1 MLEKANLGRLAPRW
15 KGDRG
20 DLVRVGGKKSR
31 DPNSWN
37 DSRRDLFDIDIGNPS
52 IGQPYYINPRV
63 CVCLNGVPPV

>member
-1 MLEKANLGRLAPRW
+1 MLEKAKLGRLAPRW

-37 DSRRDLFDIDIGNPS
+37 DSRRDLFDIDKKRIVALVIEVLVNLIIS
-52 IGQPYYINPRV
+52 TYVYV
-63 CVCLNGVPPV
+63 FA